1 MTYRNCKKLIENAT
15 KKGTKTPEY
24 IEDIQQKLDVFL
36 LNNRLTEEE
45 YTELVNMLTSTDTE

>member
-1 MTYRNCKKLIENAT
+1 MTYRNCKKLIDMAA
-15 KKGTKTPEY
+15 KKGTKTLEY